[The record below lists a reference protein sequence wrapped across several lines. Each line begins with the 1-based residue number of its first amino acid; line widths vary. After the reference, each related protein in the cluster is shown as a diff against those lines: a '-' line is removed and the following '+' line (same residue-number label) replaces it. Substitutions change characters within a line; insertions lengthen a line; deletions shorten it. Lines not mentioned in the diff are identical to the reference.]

1 MAATKEGTSIGPK
14 VLYDTRLI
22 YSCVIALQASN
33 RDVDIKDIL
42 SFELSSLLVSLFDES
57 LFLIITSQLVHWA
70 YKLFH
75 VFSHNHQSLLTRIFI
90 IASI

>member
-1 MAATKEGTSIGPK
+1 MAATKKGTSIGLK

-42 SFELSSLLVSLFDES
+42 SFELSSIPVPLFDES
-57 LFLIITSQLVHWA
+57 GM
-70 YKLFH
+70 YY
-75 VFSHNHQSLLTRIFI
+75 
-90 IASI
+90 